1 MSAQI
6 NRTVLMSG
14 PTYFAVKELNPYSDQ
29 ANQPDPGKAAAEF
42 AAVKAAVER
51 AGVKII
57 QVDAPEGCQDGI
69 FTANW
74 GLCRSDTC
82 ILSSLPNARK
92 AEEPYAEQVLK
103 NLGKRVIRPPFRFS
117 GQGDALPCGNLLFTG
132 SGYRNDPRIHQFLKD
147 TFGYEIV
154 PLQAVPEL
162 DQSGKPVINHVTGLP
177 DSFFYDIDLAVSILR
192 KDLIAWCPEALMPE
206 SQERMRR
213 MPIEKIEV
221 TLEEAMGA
229 FACNLLSTGETV
241 VMGSN
246 APQLKAAIE
255 AQGLTVITVELEEL
269 AKGGGFIRCTTL
281 TLDND

>member
-51 AGVKII
+51 AGVKI
-57 QVDAPEGCQDGI
+57 
-69 FTANW
+69 N
-74 GLCRSDTC
+74 
-82 ILSSLPNARK
+82 
-92 AEEPYAEQVLK
+92 
-103 NLGKRVIRPPFRFS
+103 
-117 GQGDALPCGNLLFTG
+117 
-132 SGYRNDPRIHQFLKD
+132 
-147 TFGYEIV
+147 
-154 PLQAVPEL
+154 
-162 DQSGKPVINHVTGLP
+162 NHVTGIP

-221 TLEEAMGA
+221 TLEEAMEA